1 MCWIMSR
8 EICCNSQLV
17 EKSFPL
23 NSYYIIDMIVVV
35 VVVIVVVLELELVV
49 VVVV

>member
-23 NSYYIIDMIVVV
+23 NSYYIIDMFVIV
-35 VVVIVVVLELELVV
+35 VVVIVVVLELELVAVAV
-49 VVVV
+49 V